1 MKTLTFFNNKGGVGK
16 TTLAVNIAS
25 YLQLEKDMRVLVIDA
40 DPQSNSTQMILDVE
54 MWDRIYAPNSPE
66 TTLLSYL
73 RPLTLGEASLSLGA
87 IPISGDSN
95 RFGVDII
102 PGHPKLSLLED
113 KLSSSWK
120 DCSAGDIGGFRVTNW
135 VNVLKNHFSESYDI
149 VIFDVGP
156 SLGALNRSIL
166 LNSDYFITPMGC
178 DVFSLMGIENISEWI
193 KSWERIYKTSLSILD
208 ENFPGLNHEEYFIN
222 NDTSDNFV
230 FAGYSVQQYITKVID
245 GKRRGIAAYERIK
258 KQIPDALQINLSDF
272 LPDNITM
279 QDCDLGDI
287 PNFFSLV
294 PLAQTSNSPIHQ
306 LKKSDGVVGNHYKMI
321 KDYAQVME
329 LVCNKILNNIGVAHE
344 SN

>member
-25 YLQLEKDMRVLVIDA
+25 YLQLEKSLRVLIIDA
-40 DPQSNSTQMILDVE
+40 DPQSNTTQMILDE
-54 MWDRIYAPNSPE
+54 EEWDKIYNPLSKE

-73 RPLTLGEASLSLGA
+73 HPITIGEASLDLSFA
-87 IPISGDSN
+87 PIPGNSN
-95 RFGVDII
+95 RFGIDLI
-102 PGHPKLSLLED
+102 PGHPRLSLLED

-120 DCSAGDIGGFRVTNW
+120 DCSGGDIGGFRVTNW
-135 VNVLKNHFSESYDI
+135 VNVLKDHYSSQYDI
-149 VIFDVGP
+149 AIFDVGP

-166 LNSDYFITPMGC
+166 LNSDFFITPMGC

-193 KSWERIYKTSLSILD
+193 KSWERVYRTSLSILA
-208 ENFPGLNHEEYFIN
+208 ENSPTLNHSEYFIN
-222 NDTSDNFV
+222 NDTSQNFH

-258 KQIPDALQINLSDF
+258 EQIPAAMDENLKDF
-272 LPDNITM
+272 LPEHVTM
-279 QDCDLGDI
+279 ADCDLGDI

-306 LKKSDGVVGNHYKMI
+306 LKKSDGVVGNQYKMI
-321 KDYAQVME
+321 KDYISVME
-329 LVCNKILNNIGVAHE
+329 KVCSKILSNIGVE
-344 SN
+344 Q